1 MIVIVKHFYDSANAQ
16 IDYDCIW
23 EANKDHFIFLHQKLT
38 PSLQLDRIKS
48 DLLNNLEN
56 DTENNTKI
64 DKNILAIHFPSPNFI
79 KKNKI
84 INDIFLGN
92 GVMYD
97 KSTGDIWYPKEVWI
111 YHN

>member
-1 MIVIVKHFYDSANAQ
+1 MIVIVKHFYDSENAQ
-16 IDYDCIW
+16 IDYDYMW
-23 EANKDHFIFLHQKLT
+23 NANKDHFIILHQKLT

-48 DLLNNLEN
+48 DLLDNIQNNIEN
-56 DTENNTKI
+56 DTEI
-64 DKNILAIHFPSPNFI
+64 DKNILAIRFPSPNFI

-84 INDIFLGN
+84 INNIFLGN

-97 KSTGDIWYPKEVWI
+97 KTTGNIWYPKEVWI